1 MAIVLAGGWMLV
13 LKAGL
18 ALEWFYAMIAG
29 TIALGALVLG
39 SIFLICPPDP
49 GSKAGL
55 RLKM

>member
-1 MAIVLAGGWMLV
+1 MIG
-13 LKAGL
+13 
-18 ALEWFYAMIAG
+18 ALIEQLINGISLGMVYALIAG
-29 TIALGALVLG
+29 TIALGASVLG